1 MIRAAQILATVALAA
16 SLTHPAEAK
25 THRSYAVKA
34 EFKRLNPCPANG
46 KRRGPCPNYQV
57 DHIKPLKCGGPD
69 AVDNMQW
76 LTVEAHKAKTK
87 REARWCRR
95 AKKG

>member
-1 MIRAAQILATVALAA
+1 MIRAAQILGTLALAA
-16 SLTHPAEAK
+16 TLIHPAEAK

-34 EFKRLNPCPANG
+34 EFKRLHPCPATG
-46 KRRGPCPNYQV
+46 KRRGPCSGYQV
-57 DHIKPLKCGGPD
+57 DHVKPLCAGGLD
-69 AVDNMQW
+69 AVDNLQW

-95 AKKG
+95 AR

>member
-1 MIRAAQILATVALAA
+1 MKRFICLTLF
-16 SLTHPAEAK
+16 SLSLIHAPTLEAK

-34 EFKRLNPCPANG
+34 EFKRLHPCPANG

-57 DHIKPLKCGGPD
+57 DRKIPLKCKGRD